1 MRPSPLRT
9 SAARTLFGPSRAGT
23 GFARLE
29 GMNRKQQTAIVFAGA
44 AGVAAAGVAAAWLG
58 RRHLRLV
65 RADSEPVSELP
76 DSAPRLS
83 ELRRA
88 EPRIAEARETE
99 PHIIDPRVE
108 SLRAPLPLQVGE
120 PEQTEGYDAVDPE
133 ALGSVWLERAMQTAD
148 EPKLS
153 IIDASLAP
161 EVEDFLISEASR
173 RAARSPDD
181 IVEDNGL
188 ELDLSELDDLD
199 ELDGRDDR
207 DLHKP

>member
-1 MRPSPLRT
+1 
-9 SAARTLFGPSRAGT
+9 
-23 GFARLE
+23 
-29 GMNRKQQTAIVFAGA
+29 MNRKQQSAIVLAG

-65 RADSEPVSELP
+65 HGPSEAPVSQLP

-88 EPRIAEARETE
+88 EPRLAEPRLAEFRDTE
-99 PHIIDPRVE
+99 PHVVDPRVE

-133 ALGSVWLERAMQTAD
+133 TLGSVWLERATQTAD

-161 EVEDFLISEASR
+161 EVEDFLISDASR
-173 RAARSPDD
+173 RAARSPEEVIEEEIIEDD
-181 IVEDNGL
+181 DL
-188 ELDLSELDDLD
+188 DLDLSELD
-199 ELDGRDDR
+199 ELGGRDDR